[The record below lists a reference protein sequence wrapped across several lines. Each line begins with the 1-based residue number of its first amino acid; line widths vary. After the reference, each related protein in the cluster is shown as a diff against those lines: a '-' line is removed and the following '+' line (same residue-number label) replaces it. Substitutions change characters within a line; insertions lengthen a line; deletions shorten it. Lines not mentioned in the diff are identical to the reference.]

1 MKRWKKAAYIYFQ
14 VCTTESFPL
23 TTPTSM
29 EKSYAP
35 LLNSVHFPFIEEI
48 AKPTK
53 PVNGQKEAAMK
64 QLYLI
69 GGPMGV
75 GKTTVCQLLKAKLP
89 RSVFLDGD
97 WCWDANPFQVT
108 EETRAMVLDNIC
120 HLLNNFLR
128 CSAYDHVLF
137 CWVLHRQDILDAILD
152 RLDLEGCRVF
162 CLSLVC
168 SPAALAARLEGDIQ
182 AGRRTP
188 DVLARSAAYLPLYAG
203 LSTRKLDVTS
213 LTPEQAAEALAAL
226 CAPAPPAA

>member
-1 MKRWKKAAYIYFQ
+1 
-14 VCTTESFPL
+14 
-23 TTPTSM
+23 M

-89 RSVFLDGD
+89 R
-97 WCWDANPFQVT
+97 
-108 EETRAMVLDNIC
+108 
-120 HLLNNFLR
+120 
-128 CSAYDHVLF
+128 VLF

-203 LSTRKLDVTS
+203 LSTRKLDGTS